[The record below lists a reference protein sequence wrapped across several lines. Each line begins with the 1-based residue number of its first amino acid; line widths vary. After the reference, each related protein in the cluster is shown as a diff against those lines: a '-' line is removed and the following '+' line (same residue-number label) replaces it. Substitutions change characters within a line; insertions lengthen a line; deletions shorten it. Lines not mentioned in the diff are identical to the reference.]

1 MPEKLIDM
9 IRYGKISQGHAKI
22 LIGLENAIFLAEK
35 IIKKKLSVR
44 QSESLVRLFKKGTE
58 IKKNSKDPNIAAT
71 ENELMD
77 KIGMR
82 VFLKT
87 KKNNSGTLVFEY
99 KGADQLDR
107 LIKVIKQ
114 NY

>member
-1 MPEKLIDM
+1 MEEK
-9 IRYGKISQGHAKI
+9 
-22 LIGLENAIFLAEK
+22 EN
-35 IIKKKLSVR
+35 V
-44 QSESLVRLFKKGTE
+44 E
-58 IKKNSKDPNIAAT
+58 INSIPNIAAT

-87 KKNNSGTLVFEY
+87 KKNNSGSLIFEY
-99 KGADQLDR
+99 KGIDQLDR
-107 LIKVIKQ
+107 LISIIKD

>member
-1 MPEKLIDM
+1 
-9 IRYGKISQGHAKI
+9 
-22 LIGLENAIFLAEK
+22 
-35 IIKKKLSVR
+35 
-44 QSESLVRLFKKGTE
+44 
-58 IKKNSKDPNIAAT
+58 
-71 ENELMD
+71 MD

-87 KKNNSGTLVFEY
+87 KKNNSGTLIFEY